1 MTASLL
7 AGCFSVFPR
16 TGYVSS
22 LLFQVALHPP
32 PKGGWGIRLLTN
44 NDIIFCYILLYFN
57 NINVNFR
64 H

>member
-22 LLFQVALHPP
+22 LLFQVVRIPP
-32 PKGGWGIRLLTN
+32 PKGCWGIM
-44 NDIIFCYILLYFN
+44 LLYQLV
-57 NINVNFR
+57 IIY